1 MAKILFVHNG
11 VPGRFTPIAEPL
23 VARGHQCAL
32 INGPGG
38 NPIPGVP
45 VKVWKGLAKDTPNI
59 FEPARQIEL
68 DMRRGQVAAREALA
82 FAAEGFQ
89 PDLIIGHP
97 AWGEMVFLREIFPD
111 APQIQIGEFYY
122 HSRNSDV
129 DFDPEFRLEKP
140 EPHLLYAKNAGMTL
154 SFAEADCIVC
164 PTAYQ
169 ASTLPSTFEPRIR
182 VIHEGIDTK
191 AARRI
196 PNATGQLQGGKQM
209 KAGDPIVTFINRR
222 FEPMRGFHTF
232 MRALPP
238 FQKENPKAHALIVGA
253 DDPNIYGMRAP
264 KGQTWKKIMMAELK
278 DQLDLSRIHF
288 LGTVNYQ
295 QLITVLSLS
304 SAHVYYTYPFVLSWS
319 LLDAMATECLLVGSD
334 TAPVRE
340 VLKHGENG
348 LLVDFFDHE
357 ALART
362 LTSACQEPKTYAH
375 LRAAARQTVVSD
387 YDRDSV
393 CIPQWMALVDE
404 VLARKRPA

>member
-1 MAKILFVHNG
+1 MAQILFIHNG

-23 VARGHQCAL
+23 RARGHQCAL
-32 INGPGG
+32 VNGPGG
-38 NPIPGVP
+38 TAIPGVP

-82 FAAEGFQ
+82 FAAEGFK

-97 AWGEMVFLREIFPD
+97 AWGEMIFLREIFPD

-140 EPHLLYAKNAGMTL
+140 EPHLLYAKNGGMTL

-169 ASTLPSTFEPRIR
+169 ASTLPETFKPRIR
-182 VIHEGIDTK
+182 VIHEGIDTR

-196 PNATGQLQGGKQM
+196 PNASGQLQGGKQL

-222 FEPMRGFHTF
+222 FEPMRGFHVF
-232 MRALPP
+232 MRALPS
-238 FQKENPKAHALIVGA
+238 FQEENPKAHVLIVGA

-264 KGQTWKKIMMAELK
+264 QGQTWKNSCSPS
-278 DQLDLSRIHF
+278 SR
-288 LGTVNYQ
+288 T
-295 QLITVLSLS
+295 S
-304 SAHVYYTYPFVLSWS
+304 ST
-319 LLDAMATECLLVGSD
+319 
-334 TAPVRE
+334 
-340 VLKHGENG
+340 
-348 LLVDFFDHE
+348 
-357 ALART
+357 
-362 LTSACQEPKTYAH
+362 
-375 LRAAARQTVVSD
+375 
-387 YDRDSV
+387 
-393 CIPQWMALVDE
+393 
-404 VLARKRPA
+404 